1 LKVICDIIQDKLSTS
16 VIEQNDEMKKE
27 LDNRYAAYEN
37 GTIMLI
43 TASESKKRIQKVL
56 KVANKK

>member
-1 LKVICDIIQDKLSTS
+1 MQDKLSTS
-16 VIEQNDEMKKE
+16 VIEQNDEMRKE
-27 LDNRYAAYEN
+27 LDNRYDAYEN